1 MKPGYRKNTKFI
13 VSDRTSTGFI
23 NKNEALDLIKQHMVS
38 DEFYE
43 IEPAEVLKVHLEPED
58 KAFPKIELNKKIIP
72 DLSYLGSVTVRLIHS
87 QPGVDYLTELVRPIS
102 PHIIQYPLKGEIVNV
117 ANYNGNLYYYN
128 PLNLDSKVNMNRIV
142 GREGEGKV
150 FPALTKYNR
159 PIKVKQGD
167 TIFQGRFGQSIQFS
181 SDINFVRP
189 NIKMTVGQ
197 SKNLTIVGSKSRN
210 EYEPHPSDI
219 NLDDASIYITTNE
232 HVPLKTG
239 AKSKMKPIR
248 LGGNQSSVIVTNS
261 DSIAVN
267 AKEHDAHI
275 YARRNINLASQSSIN
290 LESEFGEINLGD
302 VDSNNPV
309 VKGKELNDFLTE
321 LISSIESYADAM
333 KMAESQEDKI
343 LASTDLM
350 TSVAE
355 LKQNLGQNAS
365 FFSKKVFIANDH
377 NPPIIEAEGTDNSI
391 SDSGN
396 SDDLDAES
404 MWEDVE
410 WNEVENVED
419 VYYEVEKITPVA
431 GVRG

>member
-87 QPGVDYLTELVRPIS
+87 QPGVDYLTDLVRPIS

>member
-23 NKNEALDLIKQHMVS
+23 NKNEALDLIKKHMVS